1 MSGKRTKMY
10 TRMTKNNFRIV
21 IISVEK
27 EREERRNGLVYFL

>member
-10 TRMTKNNFRIV
+10 KRMTKTNFRIV
-21 IISVEK
+21 ISVEE